1 MKIRKTISNGK
12 IAAASNILY
21 SATFYLI
28 QLLPFLYSKTE
39 NHIEPITGYSLFTF
53 MEDRGN
59 ILLYTFSLFYT
70 FEFVFVSLVV
80 FFSLCR
86 LFMPEDRDKINRRI
100 SYFCLS
106 LAILCAAVDLGL
118 AFFLSGSNLYPN
130 LGVYLNLI
138 WLAYVL
144 AASLF
149 LFRLLKKRRK
159 NVPEQN

>member
-1 MKIRKTISNGK
+1 MKIRKSISNGK
-12 IAAASNILY
+12 IVAVSNILY
-21 SATFYLI
+21 SAIFYLI

-53 MEDRGN
+53 MEDRADT
-59 ILLYTFSLFYT
+59 LLYSFSLLYA

-80 FFSLCR
+80 FFSFCR

-118 AFFLSGSNLYPN
+118 SFFLSGSNLYPN

-138 WLAYVL
+138 WLVYVL
-144 AASLF
+144 ATSLF
-149 LFRLLKKRRK
+149 LFHLLKKRRK
-159 NVPEQN
+159 NASEQN